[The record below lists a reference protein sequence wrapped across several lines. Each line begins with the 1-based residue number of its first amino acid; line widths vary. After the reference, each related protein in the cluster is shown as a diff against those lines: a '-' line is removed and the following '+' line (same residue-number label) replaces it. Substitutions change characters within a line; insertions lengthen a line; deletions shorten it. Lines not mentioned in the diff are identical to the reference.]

1 MYTQQLKHRFGLDV
15 MQEEQFLTEDLY
27 HEEGK
32 QNPGERGYGTS
43 SARASLAFPTATN
56 HRSRTGRP
64 VFVRASAAC
73 TQVILRAGSCHIT
86 IVCTLDTPHD
96 PVPHCTGRPV
106 FVCASLASTLVKTP
120 TKILA
125 VNHDLIQFPPH
136 VEMRDTLHGLIECLA
151 PVLLSRP
158 HINQLLVLL
167 KTILYIAHV
176 SGLDAPA
183 LCLQKIAPAKLRL
196 PVVRPKLSMMA
207 AAPRS
212 AVASAFRA

>member
-43 SARASLAFPTATN
+43 SARASLAFSTATN

-73 TQVILRAGSCHIT
+73 TQVILQAGSCHIT

-96 PVPHCTGRPV
+96 AVPHCTGRPV
-106 FVCASLASTLVKTP
+106 FDRASLASTLVKTS

-125 VNHDLIQFPPH
+125 VNHDLIQFAPH
-136 VEMRDTLHGLIECLA
+136 VEMRDTVHGLIANVWRLSFCPGHPPNLI
-151 PVLLSRP
+151 VL
-158 HINQLLVLL
+158 H
-167 KTILYIAHV
+167 
-176 SGLDAPA
+176 
-183 LCLQKIAPAKLRL
+183 
-196 PVVRPKLSMMA
+196 
-207 AAPRS
+207 
-212 AVASAFRA
+212 